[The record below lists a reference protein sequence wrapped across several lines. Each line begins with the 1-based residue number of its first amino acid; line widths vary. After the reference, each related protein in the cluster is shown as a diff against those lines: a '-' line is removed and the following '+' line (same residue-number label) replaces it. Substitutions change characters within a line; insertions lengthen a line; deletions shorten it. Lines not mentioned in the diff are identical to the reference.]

1 MEDTSIA
8 ILERLEAVVT
18 SLQDNSIKMGQLLA
32 VHAEKLDQQEKTDDV
47 LFRKIDHLHNDLHQ
61 KTDEIKKG
69 CERDI
74 LLVKTQIEAVEKK
87 IYIAAGAIAAFVF
100 LGQPA
105 AQKILAPLLQA
116 SEPAIIER
124 TVNAAITDEL
134 PGLVVRESAV
144 STTAGVLY

>member
-18 SLQDNSIKMGQLLA
+18 SLQENSIKMGQLLA
-32 VHAEKLDQQEKTDDV
+32 VHQEKLEQQEKVDDV
-47 LFRKIDHLHNDLHQ
+47 LFTKIDHLHNDLHQ

-74 LLVKTQIEAVEKK
+74 LLVKNQIEAVEKK
-87 IYIAAGAIAAFVF
+87 IYVAAGALAAFAF
-100 LGQPA
+100 LGAPA
-105 AQKILAPLLQA
+105 AQKILEPLLQA
-116 SEPAIIER
+116 SEPAIMER

-134 PGLVVRESAV
+134 PGFVVRESAV
-144 STTAGVLY
+144 SATAGVLY